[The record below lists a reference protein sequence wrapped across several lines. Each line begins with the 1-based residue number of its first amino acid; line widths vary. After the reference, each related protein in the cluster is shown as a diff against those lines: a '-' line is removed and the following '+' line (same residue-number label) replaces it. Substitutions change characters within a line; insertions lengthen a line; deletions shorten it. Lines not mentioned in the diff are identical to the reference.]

1 METTALAVTNQ
12 MHEITSGVWGTIEKM
27 APVMQK
33 SRLFGVATAEQA
45 MAIMAK
51 GYELGLP
58 LTGSFQYIHVI
69 QDKPSLSPQG
79 ALALIYRSP
88 DFVGIQINDV
98 RDAKGEPVE
107 CKVTMKRKNGVEYT
121 ASYSMADAKNADLI
135 KTGSGWAKY
144 PANMLRWRAIG
155 YCADIVFP
163 DVTGGMK
170 RADEYGADITID
182 GQVIVVDNPQ
192 TTVKKKDTGAML
204 QELLNTYSPIDILA
218 ANNNVLPSTIE
229 EIESIKEK
237 LGAVNG

>member
-12 MHEITSGVWGTIEKM
+12 MHEITTGVWGTIEKM

-51 GYELGLP
+51 GFELGLP

-88 DFVGIQINDV
+88 DFAGIKIEDFK
-98 RDAKGEPVE
+98 DAKGAPSE

-121 ASYSMADAKNADLI
+121 AVYSMQDAKDAELI
-135 KTGSGWAKY
+135 KTGGGWAKY

-163 DVTGGMK
+163 DVTGGLK

-182 GQVIVVDNPQ
+182 GHVIVVDQQP
-192 TTVKKKDTGAML
+192 TVKKKDTGAML
-204 QELLNTYSPIDILA
+204 QDLLNQYQPIDILE
-218 ANNNVLPSTIE
+218 ANNNVLPSTME
-229 EIESIKEK
+229 EIEAIKEK
-237 LGAVNG
+237 LGVANG